1 MLILRSHAV
10 LAVTSLALLG
20 LGPAASTA
28 GASDPATQ
36 PRSSLDPSAS
46 RTDEASTAPAA
57 EEAAPTSPTADSQPT
72 QSSPGPPA
80 DTARTGARTLHR
92 GLRGPDVR
100 ALQSLLRRLGF
111 DTVVDGDFGPGTEA
125 DVRRYESRRG
135 LRVDGRVPPR
145 QAEAMRRRAGRQG
158 ADTPP
163 PATPKSYA
171 FGERSLRRG
180 DRGEDVR
187 ALQEILGTLG
197 FATGTD
203 GDFGPATETQV
214 RAYENQRGLI
224 VDGVVAPRQARSMK
238 RRAAAMPQ
246 QPAAVGRGGG
256 VFPIRG
262 THNYGG
268 PANRFGDDR
277 GTHFHQGQDIFAAS
291 GTPLVA
297 VTAGRVA
304 YRQYQA
310 GGAGNYIVIHGEDGT
325 DYVFMHMLSPG
336 SVAPG
341 QSVRAGQEIGRV
353 GCTGR
358 CSGAHLHFEMWTAHW
373 YDGGRP
379 FDPLPSLRR
388 WDS

>member
-1 MLILRSHAV
+1 MFTLRPYAV
-10 LAVTSLALLG
+10 LAVTGLAFAG
-20 LGPAASTA
+20 LAPAASAA
-28 GASDPATQ
+28 GASEPAASQ
-36 PRSSLDPSAS
+36 PVSAS
-46 RTDEASTAPAA
+46 DPEAS
-57 EEAAPTSPTADSQPT
+57 SPS
-72 QSSPGPPA
+72 PPA
-80 DTARTGARTLHR
+80 GAAARLGARTLRR
-92 GLRGPDVR
+92 GLQGADVR
-100 ALQSLLRRLGF
+100 ALQSVLRRLGF

-135 LRVDGRVPPR
+135 LTVDGRVPSR

-158 ADTPP
+158 ADPTP
-163 PATPKSYA
+163 PATPRSYA

-180 DRGEDVR
+180 DRGEDVL

-214 RAYENQRGLI
+214 RAYEEERGMV

-246 QPAAVGRGGG
+246 PPAPGSKGDG

-262 THNYGG
+262 AHNYGG
-268 PANRFGDDR
+268 PASRFGDDR
-277 GTHFHQGQDIFAAS
+277 GTHFHQGQDVFAAT

-297 VTAGRVA
+297 AKAGRVV

-310 GGAGNYIVIHGEDGT
+310 GGAGNYLVIRGDDGT
-325 DYVFMHMLSPG
+325 DYVYMHMQSPG

-341 QSVRAGQEIGRV
+341 QTVRAGQEIGRV

-358 CSGAHLHFEMWTAHW
+358 CSGSHLHFEMWTARW

-379 FDPLPSLRR
+379 FDPLPSLRK